1 MPSEV
6 AIIASDSGNSH
17 GRKLSPW
24 QDFGIIFEQRMAFF
38 CLLLVTIHQIIVAG
52 STIFLTNTIS
62 KFQSNQAYFADLCLY
77 LMAMALPYVPG
88 CASFVVMQRWLNQS
102 HHRLIEKFTATVT
115 GSRPNY
121 RNATMRENVTAVLA
135 RNSFPVLKDYI
146 SFIHDLAS
154 FSFNSLLSI
163 SVIVFLLPV
172 QLAGGYCLSLALCFL
187 IVLGLQKTI
196 ATTSSHCEYAYLRYS
211 GLLCGFWPNIVLGN
225 KHNES
230 IWRVQRESAG
240 RSFYSTSN
248 RLEVLRQSGNLL
260 LAAAS
265 LGPTI
270 FLIVAIARSDTI
282 EPAIVAALIVS
293 LTRIF
298 LIINSLSTLVYRVLD
313 YSSLHAR
320 MRVILDAQPDV
331 IEDSDEPV
339 MESIDIMINE
349 VSVQDI
355 SEGMRLIAPNKF
367 GRFTITGAN
376 GSGKSAFLLALKRAY
391 SETCF
396 LLPTDYLDLAWKED
410 SRALSTG
417 QRLVSHLNEILNIKT
432 VDYILLDEWDANLDT
447 GNIERIEK
455 ILEAL
460 STTKVIIEVRH
471 RRSQT

>member
-1 MPSEV
+1 MTSEV
-6 AIIASDSGNSH
+6 AIIAGDSDHSQ
-17 GRKLSPW
+17 GRKFAPW
-24 QDFGIIFEQRMAFF
+24 LDFGIVFKQRMAIF
-38 CLLLVTIHQIIVAG
+38 CLLLVAIHQIIVAG

-62 KFQSNQAYFADLCLY
+62 KFQSNQAYFVDLCLY

-88 CASFVVMQRWLNQS
+88 CASFVVMQRWLNHS
-102 HHRLIEKFTATVT
+102 HHTLIEKFTTTVT
-115 GSRPNY
+115 ANRPNY
-121 RNATMRENVTAVLA
+121 RNVTMRENTTAVLA

-163 SVIVFLLPV
+163 SVIVFLLPG
-172 QLAGGYCLSLALCFL
+172 QLAGGYCISLALCFL

-196 ATTSSHCEYAYLRYS
+196 AKTSSHCEYAYLRYS

-230 IWRVQRESAG
+230 IWRAQRESVA

-270 FLIVAIARSDTI
+270 FLIVTIARSDAI
-282 EPAIVAALIVS
+282 EPAIIAALIVS

-298 LIINSLSTLVYRVLD
+298 LIVNSLSTLVYRVLD

-320 MRVILDAQPDV
+320 MRVLLDAQSDP
-331 IEDSDEPV
+331 IEGPGEPATEAV
-339 MESIDIMINE
+339 DIMINE
-349 VSVQDI
+349 VSVQDV
-355 SEGMRLIAPNKF
+355 SEGRRLILPNKS

-376 GSGKSAFLLALKRAY
+376 GSGKSTFLLALKRAY
-391 SETCF
+391 SDGCF
-396 LLPTDYLDLAWKED
+396 LFPTDYSDLSWKED
-410 SRALSTG
+410 CRALSTG
-417 QRLVSHLNEILNIKT
+417 QRLVAHLNEVFNIKT
-432 VDYILLDEWDANLDT
+432 VHYILLDEWDANLDT
-447 GNIERIEK
+447 DNVERIERI
-455 ILEAL
+455 LDTL
-460 STTKVIIEVRH
+460 SATKVIIEVRH
-471 RRSQT
+471 RRS